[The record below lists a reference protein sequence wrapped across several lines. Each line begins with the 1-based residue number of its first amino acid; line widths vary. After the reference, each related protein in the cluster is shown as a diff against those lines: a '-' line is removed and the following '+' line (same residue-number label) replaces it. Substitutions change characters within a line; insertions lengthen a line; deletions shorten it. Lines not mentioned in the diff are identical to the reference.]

1 MTLSLPAIPT
11 NDISTSTLTLFYH
24 LHLFQ
29 SDGRQCASGPTNSLI
44 FAHRE
49 DIRQISLDVPYT
61 VDVVLPLPQLK
72 SARAVDAD
80 RKTGKD

>member
-1 MTLSLPAIPT
+1 MCSQA
-11 NDISTSTLTLFYH
+11 
-24 LHLFQ
+24 
-29 SDGRQCASGPTNSLI
+29 DGKTCAPGPTNFLI

-80 RKTGKD
+80 LKTGYLTLFMYLSMRRFCFRLLLFTYS